1 MVVED
6 ADKQNNIKEYTMQF
20 TQEMILHS
28 DSGYCMPFEER
39 NGDVQ
44 MSLGYGKQKHPQT
57 GETFFNHG
65 VDFKVNNY
73 LLSAVAT
80 GKVTGL
86 GNDAV
91 HGIYQV
97 TRYGDYEVIYSHLSN
112 VFANYGKEVKAGQVI
127 AVSGRSLHIE
137 VKYKGEELN
146 PLEFLT
152 MIYSNL
158 KVMEQHGRPGAAPQF
173 VTLDM
178 DVRTAYDKDQE
189 EIENLMMRFFPDYMT
204 DMSKGIYVLP
214 EHTELALRNIFTM
227 SAMKH
232 YFFETIPSMAN
243 PLGMGAKSIPIAER
257 VQNLLIADFLNYLA
271 LRHQIF
277 LSSMS
282 AVEKKKAQDRAIAT
296 SGLVDPL
303 AGLEIDVQSFDI
315 PRLVS
320 VYPDKSGIRWWTKAW
335 FNNSEAGESAIEIE
349 RELAIK
355 FINDNIEK
363 DAWLEEYFPKQME
376 VYHNAIEQT
385 REQILNQLNL

>member
-20 TQEMILHS
+20 TQEMMLHS

-335 FNNSEAGESAIEIE
+335 FNNSEAGEAAIEIE

>member
-1 MVVED
+1 
-6 ADKQNNIKEYTMQF
+6 MQF
-20 TQEMILHS
+20 TQEMMLHS

-86 GNDAV
+86 GNDAI

-178 DVRTAYDKDQE
+178 DVRTAYDKDQK
-189 EIENLMMRFFPDYMT
+189 EIEDLMMRFFPDYMT

-376 VYHNAIEQT
+376 VYYNAIEQT